1 MKRLACSLL
10 LAAST
15 TLAQAAL
22 PAVNLLVELRWV
34 DSALPPAAQAG
45 VRDGAVVVGT
55 AGAVSPRGPGVVTAT
70 PGAVPPPPERLL
82 VRNGERAA
90 LRLATREPLQWLDA
104 VAELSPQGQVRSVY
118 ARPQPRE
125 REVVRSIAVAPS
137 WAGGRAPVRVSYQVE
152 DDGNAVAATLELPL
166 ERWHTVARTGST
178 TPPAPRGTLSSSD
191 AAARPERELQLR
203 VSVPP
208 QP

>member
-22 PAVNLLVELRWV
+22 PAVNLLVEVRWV

-55 AGAVSPRGPGVVTAT
+55 AGTVSARGPGTVTAT
-70 PGAVPPPPERLL
+70 AGAAPPPPERLL

-90 LRLATREPLQWLDA
+90 LRLATREPLQWVDT
-104 VAELSPQGQVRSVY
+104 VAELSPQGQLRGVY
-118 ARPQPRE
+118 ARPQPQE
-125 REVVRSIAVAPS
+125 REVVRSIVVTPS
-137 WAGGRAPVRVSYQVE
+137 WPGGRAPVRVSMQVE
-152 DDGNAVAATLELPL
+152 DAGNAMTSTLALPL
-166 ERWHTVARTGST
+166 ERWHTVARTGGSA
-178 TPPAPRGTLSSSD
+178 PPAPRGSLRSSD
-191 AAARPERELQLR
+191 AAARAERELQLR
-203 VSVPP
+203 VSIPP

>member
-10 LAAST
+10 ITLSG

-34 DSALPPAAQAG
+34 DTPLAPAAQAG

-55 AGAVSPRGPGVVTAT
+55 TGAVSPRGPGVVTSAA
-70 PGAVPPPPERLL
+70 GAAPAPPERLL

-90 LRLATREPLQWLDA
+90 LRVTTREPLQWVDA
-104 VAELSPQGQVRSVY
+104 VAELSPQGQVRGVY
-118 ARPQPRE
+118 ARPQARDRE
-125 REVVRSIAVAPS
+125 AVRGVSVAPS
-137 WAGGRAPVRVSYQVE
+137 WAGGRAPVRVSFQVE
-152 DDGNAVAATLELPL
+152 DDGHALAATLDLPL
-166 ERWHTVARTGST
+166 ERWHTVARSGGSA
-178 TPPAPRGTLSSSD
+178 PPAPRGTVSSGD

-203 VSVPP
+203 VSIPP

>member
-1 MKRLACSLL
+1 MKRRIGLICCALL
-10 LAAST
+10 PLW
-15 TLAQAAL
+15 AQAAL
-22 PAVNLLVELRWV
+22 PGVTLLVELRWV

-70 PGAVPPPPERLL
+70 AGVAPLPAEQLR

-90 LRLATREPLQWLDA
+90 LRLTMREPLQWLDA

-118 ARPQPRE
+118 ARPQPRD
-125 REVVRSIAVAPS
+125 REVTRSLTVAPS
-137 WAGGRAPVRVSYQVE
+137 WAGGRAPVRVALQVE
-152 DDGNAVAATLELPL
+152 DDGSAVATTLDLPL
-166 ERWHTVARTGST
+166 ERWQTVARTGGT
-178 TPPAPRGTLSSSD
+178 AAPAPRGTVSSSD
-191 AAARPERELQLR
+191 AAARPVRELQLR
-203 VSVPP
+203 VSILP